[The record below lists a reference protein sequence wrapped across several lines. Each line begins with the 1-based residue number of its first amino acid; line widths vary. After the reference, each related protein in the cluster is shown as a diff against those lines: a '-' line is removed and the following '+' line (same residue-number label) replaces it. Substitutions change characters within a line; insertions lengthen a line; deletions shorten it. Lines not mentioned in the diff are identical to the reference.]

1 MTAQHRF
8 KNSMTWMRSIWP
20 LVKKRKG
27 ISIAV
32 IIFAMIYII
41 ALLSIS
47 VVMGSALDLALGELQ
62 ANSENLLASRQH
74 FWILIGLMGGL
85 TIGSGICQFL
95 FEYLTNVL
103 TQSVVKDIR
112 DRVFTKMS
120 NLTIKYID
128 SRPHGDMLSLA
139 TVDTENVMAGLT
151 AIFKTLIEGIFT
163 LVFTLAFMY
172 GLNWLLATIVLV
184 LSPLSF
190 LIARSVATHS
200 RKYFKSQAQ
209 LAGEL
214 AGCTLERVRN
224 YRAVRALGIQSESYD
239 SFAAID
245 QKLYVQGQKAQFFSS
260 WTNPTTR
267 LVNNIVY
274 ACIGIA
280 GVVILVFQPSLA
292 PLGAALTIG
301 RLNTFLSFALKFAK
315 PFNDISSVAT
325 ESQNAQASLHR
336 IDDLLSQPGESD
348 AGSQQ
353 IAAPLDPG
361 TIEFKHIEFGYEP
374 EQTVLK
380 DLNLQVF
387 AGHRVAIVGS
397 TGCGK
402 TTLINLLL
410 RFYDPRH
417 GQILMNGQDVQNMSR
432 SSVRSRFGMV
442 LQDTWI
448 FSGTVRENI
457 AYADPD
463 ASDQEVENA
472 AKRAQADSFI
482 RRLPQGYSTPISQS
496 SGLSEGEKQLISIAR
511 VLLMNPQM
519 IILDEATSS
528 LDAVSEKNIT
538 AAIAELSTNRTTI
551 VIAHRLQTIIDSDA
565 IAVLDQGRVVEI
577 GTHDEL
583 MRKRGVYYRI
593 YTSQYQ

>member
-112 DRVFTKMS
+112 NRVFTKMS

-128 SRPHGDMLSLA
+128 SRPHCDMLSLA

-172 GLNWLLATIVLV
+172 GLNWLLATIVLI

>member
-172 GLNWLLATIVLV
+172 GLNWLLATIVLI

>member
-163 LVFTLAFMY
+163 LMFTLAFMY

>member
-139 TVDTENVMAGLT
+139 TVDTENVMAGLA

-172 GLNWLLATIVLV
+172 GLNWLLATIVLI

-432 SSVRSRFGMV
+432 SSIRSRFGMV

>member
-1 MTAQHRF
+1 M
-8 KNSMTWMRSIWP
+8 
-20 LVKKRKG
+20 
-27 ISIAV
+27 
-32 IIFAMIYII
+32 
-41 ALLSIS
+41 
-47 VVMGSALDLALGELQ
+47 
-62 ANSENLLASRQH
+62 
-74 FWILIGLMGGL
+74 
-85 TIGSGICQFL
+85 
-95 FEYLTNVL
+95 
-103 TQSVVKDIR
+103 
-112 DRVFTKMS
+112 
-120 NLTIKYID
+120 
-128 SRPHGDMLSLA
+128 
-139 TVDTENVMAGLT
+139 MAGLT

-172 GLNWLLATIVLV
+172 GLNWLLATIVLI

-245 QKLYVQGQKAQFFSS
+245 RKLYVQGQKAQFFSS

-353 IAAPLDPG
+353 IAAPLDTG